1 MSSRLRTRART
12 SKRGKNLLVTGA
24 MLDADDLTSDQLLDA
39 WRDAE
44 IDVNG
49 TRLDTPEH
57 AAALRRADEAR
68 EAYLLRIDTMK
79 DDLRDG

>member
-1 MSSRLRTRART
+1 
-12 SKRGKNLLVTGA
+12 